1 MGRFRIGGWILIL
14 GALAA
19 CLPPPLTPGTP
30 SPSPTAV
37 PTSTPSPTATM
48 TPTPSPTATA
58 TSTPT
63 PAPTATKTPT
73 PPAPMSSSSGS
84 SGGEAP
90 PLPTI
95 PGCDLAAN
103 FGLLEAPTPGKYVVT
118 FGIQSVGGTDCPA
131 PTTLSLSV
139 PSGTMSFTAASPA
152 YEYNGSAGWSCSGTT
167 CVAAG
172 NIPASPPGFYAA
184 GFQTVATLSSGSAQL
199 CATVSNSADGNAAND
214 TFCQTLP

>member
-1 MGRFRIGGWILIL
+1 
-14 GALAA
+14 
-19 CLPPPLTPGTP
+19 
-30 SPSPTAV
+30 
-37 PTSTPSPTATM
+37 
-48 TPTPSPTATA
+48 
-58 TSTPT
+58 
-63 PAPTATKTPT
+63 
-73 PPAPMSSSSGS
+73 MSSSSGS

-95 PGCDLAAN
+95 PGCDLAAS
-103 FGLLEAPTPGKYVVT
+103 FGLLEATPGKYHVT
-118 FGIQSVGGTDCPA
+118 FGVQSVGGTDCPA

-139 PSGTMSFTAASPA
+139 PSGAMSFTAASPA

-199 CATVSNSADGNAAND
+199 CATVSNSADGNPAND

>member
-19 CLPPPLTPGTP
+19 CLPSPLTPGTP

-95 PGCDLAAN
+95 PGCDLAAS
-103 FGLLEAPTPGKYVVT
+103 FGLLERHAGEICGDLWDQERGGDGLPGPDHA
-118 FGIQSVGGTDCPA
+118 QPERA
-131 PTTLSLSV
+131 
-139 PSGTMSFTAASPA
+139 SGAMSFTAASPA
-152 YEYNGSAGWSCSGTT
+152 YEYNGSAG
-167 CVAAG
+167 
-172 NIPASPPGFYAA
+172 
-184 GFQTVATLSSGSAQL
+184 
-199 CATVSNSADGNAAND
+199 
-214 TFCQTLP
+214 

>member
-1 MGRFRIGGWILIL
+1 MGRFRIGRLLIL

-19 CLPPPLTPGTP
+19 CQASPLTPGTAP
-30 SPSPTAV
+30 PPSPTAA
-37 PTSTPSPTATM
+37 PTSTPSPTATI

-63 PAPTATKTPT
+63 PVPTATKTPT
-73 PPAPMSSSSGS
+73 PSALMSAPSGS

-95 PGCDLAAN
+95 PGCDLAAG
-103 FGLLEAPTPGKYVVT
+103 FGLVEGPTLGIYAVT
-118 FGIQSVGGTDCPA
+118 FGVQSVGGTDCPA

-139 PSGTMSFTAASPA
+139 PSGAMSFTGASPA

-167 CVAAG
+167 CVAAAD
-172 NIPASPPGFYAA
+172 IPASPPGFYAA
-184 GFQTVATLSSGSAQL
+184 GFQTGATLSSGSAQL
-199 CATVSNSADGNAAND
+199 CVVVSNSADGNPAND